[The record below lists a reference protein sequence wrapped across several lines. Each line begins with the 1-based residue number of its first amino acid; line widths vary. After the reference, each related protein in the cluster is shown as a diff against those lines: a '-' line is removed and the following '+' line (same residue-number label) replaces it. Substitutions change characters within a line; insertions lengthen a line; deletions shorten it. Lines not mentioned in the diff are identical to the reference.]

1 MQRRK
6 GAKKNRSLEI
16 GRGESKDGLTR
27 IGFPSLQSERRS
39 IIENSMGNLGFS
51 EIAFIFVVALLL
63 FGPKKLPELGR
74 SIGKGLAE
82 FRRASAELR
91 GNLEHEIQ
99 SLEQDVHAAHNK
111 SWDHEPSD
119 HEPHG

>member
-1 MQRRK
+1 
-6 GAKKNRSLEI
+6 
-16 GRGESKDGLTR
+16 
-27 IGFPSLQSERRS
+27 
-39 IIENSMGNLGFS
+39 MGNLGFS

-99 SLEQDVHAAHNK
+99 SLEQDVHAANNK
-111 SWDHEPSD
+111 PSD
-119 HEPHG
+119 HEPSEHEPRG